1 MYIMIEDEN
10 IARIPPEMLSNDY
23 NESIMRVA
31 RETIEGKLVDVDEGE
46 THKNPGKCY
55 VVSIVDVKPVGE
67 GAIVHGD
74 GGVYQT
80 IKYKALAYYPEMH
93 EIIDGVVVSV
103 KEFGAFVRIGPFD
116 GLLHISQI
124 MDDRIDKDMA
134 NQRFIG
140 KDTKRDLK
148 IGDRVRVRI
157 VAMNLN
163 SSSIRDS
170 QIGLTMK
177 QMGLGKLEWL
187 EKARNNK
194 NQ

>member
-1 MYIMIEDEN
+1 MYIMIENEN

-31 RETIEGKLVDVDEGE
+31 RETIEGKLIDVDDDE
-46 THKNPGKCY
+46 TQKSPSKCY
-55 VVSIVDVKPVGE
+55 VVSVVEVKPIGD

-80 IKYKALAYYPEMH
+80 IKYKAIAYYPEMH

-177 QMGLGKLEWL
+177 QIGLGKLEWL
-187 EKARNNK
+187 EKARNK

>member
-1 MYIMIEDEN
+1 MYIMIENEN

-31 RETIEGKLVDVDEGE
+31 RDTIEGKLIDVDDDE
-46 THKNPGKCY
+46 TQKSPGKCY
-55 VVSIVDVKPVGE
+55 VVSVVEVKPIGD

-80 IKYKALAYYPEMH
+80 IKYKAIAYYPEMH

-177 QMGLGKLEWL
+177 QIGLGKLEWL
-187 EKARNNK
+187 EKARNK

>member
-46 THKNPGKCY
+46 TQKNPGKCY

>member
-31 RETIEGKLVDVDEGE
+31 RETIEGKLVDVNEGE
-46 THKNPGKCY
+46 TQKNPGKCY

-80 IKYKALAYYPEMH
+80 IKYKAIAYYPEMH

-187 EKARNNK
+187 EKARNSK

>member
-46 THKNPGKCY
+46 TQKNPGKCY

-80 IKYKALAYYPEMH
+80 IKYKAIAYYPEMH

-124 MDDRIDKDMA
+124 MDDRIDKDMV